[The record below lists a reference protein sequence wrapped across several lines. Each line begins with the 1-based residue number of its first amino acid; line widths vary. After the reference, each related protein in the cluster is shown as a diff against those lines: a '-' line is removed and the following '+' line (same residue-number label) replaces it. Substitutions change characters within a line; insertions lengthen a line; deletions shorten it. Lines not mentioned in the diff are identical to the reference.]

1 MTIQINIQET
11 ALNVFESNLTY
22 TFDELLIS
30 CKTLRNKLVGE
41 VIKTYLNECI
51 NRDDLDMFIAQ
62 YLDSLQESG
71 ELEDIIFK
79 TS

>member
-1 MTIQINIQET
+1 MTIQINIPEST
-11 ALNVFESNLTY
+11 LKVFESYLTD
-22 TFDELLIS
+22 TFDEFFIS
-30 CKTLRNKLVGE
+30 GKTLRNKLVRE

-51 NRDDLDMFIAQ
+51 NPDDMLIAQ

-79 TS
+79 TA